1 MSFLVPIG
9 LAVNAQPN
17 LTTYRGQAGF
27 LAKPTLI
34 RRSRLLTDA
43 QRKLAA
49 AVLTLVVHR
58 RRLRF
63 GSPRAFYPLLCEC
76 CAAS

>member
-1 MSFLVPIG
+1 
-9 LAVNAQPN
+9 
-17 LTTYRGQAGF
+17 

-63 GSPRAFYPLLCEC
+63 GSPRAFTLREC

>member
-63 GSPRAFYPLLCEC
+63 GSPRAFTLREC